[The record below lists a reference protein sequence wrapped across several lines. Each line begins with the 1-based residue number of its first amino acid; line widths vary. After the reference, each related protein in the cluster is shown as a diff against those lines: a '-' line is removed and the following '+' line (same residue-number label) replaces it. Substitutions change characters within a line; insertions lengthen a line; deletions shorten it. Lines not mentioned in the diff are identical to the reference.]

1 MRKENNNIQSVLR
14 IIAAPFVLAIL
25 IALFSVGQL
34 SATADMAIGQA
45 PRMVVNQ
52 EMAVIC
58 TIAAFLIGVLV
69 FCKRHR
75 KDRNAELKYI
85 VDNEDVEI

>member
-1 MRKENNNIQSVLR
+1 
-14 IIAAPFVLAIL
+14 VLAIL

-34 SATADMAIGQA
+34 SAIADMTIGQT
-45 PRMVVNQ
+45 PRIVVNQ

-58 TIAAFLIGVLV
+58 TIVAVLIGILA

-75 KDRNAELKYI
+75 KDHNAELKYI